1 MKNLITRTIF
11 GALFVIIMVGGIVW
25 RADTFI
31 LLFAIITG
39 MTLWEYSGLINK
51 VNSAIERDQ
60 SDAGIMAEPTGW
72 NRR

>member
-1 MKNLITRTIF
+1 M
-11 GALFVIIMVGGIVW
+11 W

-60 SDAGIMAEPTGW
+60 SDAGISSAEREQSRINSFSDIVI
-72 NRR
+72 NRIR